1 MSFGN
6 KKNLFILV
14 LLLATLFIF
23 APDITFAQADP
34 LSLSASTTPTG
45 EALVTNPFD
54 PTGTLIYRALSG
66 IGGLVAWLGGTF
78 LNVSLSLFVFNLP
91 HTATSLG
98 LMDISSYVWQFTRDL
113 FNLLFIFGL
122 TLIGFKFILGLDVT
136 GAKRNLGTILIA
148 ALLINFSLYATQL
161 IIDVGN
167 IAANEI
173 GDLFTPAEGSPT
185 QTLFG
190 IDVIDVS
197 SSFVANTDITN
208 IGNQTLSLSSYA
220 ATGEENDT
228 GTGRELGVAD
238 ALGMGLTIAV
248 LLTLIGFVFAAGAFL
263 MLARFFYLLFL
274 MMFSPIMF
282 LGFVLPK
289 MQNISSDWWKRLI
302 SQTIMGPAYLF
313 MLLIAL
319 RALETL
325 MKARGDGEMNTIS
338 FMVSSILVAGFV
350 WSSLVVAKKMGAL
363 GASASMNFVGN
374 SFAGGAAG
382 LLRGTVGRGFYKA
395 AESDRLRDAAS
406 KKGIGGWAARRT
418 LNLSTKVS
426 DSSFDA
432 RNVAGVGERIGAG
445 AGMKGGYVTA
455 TKQIADREKAF
466 AEKLGTVSDDD
477 EKVSSLKLEI
487 EAHEQAL
494 KDKKK
499 SIQEA
504 RRSLSET
511 TDEEERRAIRARIE
525 SDRAEV
531 ENIEEEKNKAS
542 ENLSAE
548 RYRRQVGSKSSISAD
563 TLKEVKDKK
572 TGLETNLKNYA
583 ANQAILR
590 DPSETQARK
599 DAATAAMATS
609 QQYIA
614 DAKKELADIE
624 KRAAKEAGGYA
635 SIVESRGEFK
645 SFITGLRDKSQNQN
659 AGNEVR
665 KNYKNKVKSKD

>member
-1 MSFGN
+1 MFLGK
-6 KKNLFILV
+6 KKNLFVLV
-14 LLLATLFIF
+14 LLLAMFFTF
-23 APDITFAQADP
+23 APDITFAQEET
-34 LSLSASTTPTG
+34 LN
-45 EALVTNPFD
+45 LVDSPFD
-54 PTGTLIYRALSG
+54 PTGTLIYRSLTA

-91 HTATSLG
+91 LTATSLG
-98 LMDISSYVWQFTRDL
+98 LMEIISYVWQFVRDL

-122 TLIGFKFILGLDVT
+122 TWIGFKFILGINVND
-136 GAKRNLGTILIA
+136 AKRNLGTILIA

-173 GDLFTPAEGSPT
+173 GELFNPYEDNGT
-185 QTLFG
+185 QFEVFQ
-190 IDVIDVS
+190 IKIIDVS

-208 IGNQTLSLSSYA
+208 IGNQTLALSSYA
-220 ATGEENDT
+220 ATGEETDT
-228 GTGRELGVAD
+228 GPGRELGVAD

-248 LLTLIGFVFAAGAFL
+248 LLILIGFVFAAGAFL

-289 MQNISSDWWKRLI
+289 MKNISSDWWHRLI

-319 RALETL
+319 RALNTL
-325 MKARGDGEMNTIS
+325 MEARVGEQMNTVS
-338 FMVSSILVAGFV
+338 FMLSSILVAGFV
-350 WSSLVVAKKMGAL
+350 WASLVVAKKMGAL

-418 LNLSTKVS
+418 LNLSTKVG

-455 TKQIADREKAF
+455 TKQIADKEKAF
-466 AEKLGTVSDDD
+466 AERLGTVSDDD
-477 EKVSSLKLEI
+477 EKVSSIKLEV

-525 SDRAEV
+525 SDRAEI
-531 ENIEEEKNKAS
+531 ENIEEERNKATES
-542 ENLSAE
+542 LSAE
-548 RYRRQVGSKSSISAD
+548 RYRRQVGSKNAISTG
-563 TLKEVKDKK
+563 TLTELKDKK
-572 TGLETNLKNYA
+572 AGLETNLKNYA

-590 DPSETQARK
+590 DPGETQARK
-599 DAATAAMATS
+599 DAAVAAMATS
-609 QQYIA
+609 QQFIA
-614 DAKKELADIE
+614 AAKKELADVE
-624 KRAAKEAGGYA
+624 KRAAQEAGGYA
-635 SIVESRGEFK
+635 SVIESRGEFK

-659 AGNEVR
+659 AGKEVR
-665 KNYKNKVKSKD
+665 KNYKDKVKSKD